1 MITQD
6 IDIIEGGSGGDITVV
21 NGDIGMT
28 NYLYNQV
35 YLALFGGNVEAVTL
49 GNEPDGAIREDYW
62 QNDLLYFN
70 QPGLQF
76 NSLTELALQQNALS
90 SSGRIAIQR
99 AAETDL
105 VFLSAIAEVTV
116 NVVILSTNKVQI
128 AVTLQQPAN
137 NIDVTIKFIWDN
149 ARNELITQQN
159 IPVI

>member
-21 NGDIGMT
+21 NGDIGLT
-28 NYLYNQV
+28 DYLYNQV

-49 GNEPDGAIREDYW
+49 GNEPDGATREDYW

-70 QPGLQF
+70 QPALQF
-76 NSLTELALQQNALS
+76 NSTTELALRQNALS
-90 SSGRIAIQR
+90 SSGRVAIQR
-99 AAETDL
+99 AVETDL
-105 VFLSAIAEVTV
+105 VFLQAIADITV

-128 AVTLQQPAN
+128 GVTLQQPAN
-137 NIDVTIKFIWDN
+137 NIDTTIKFIWDN
-149 ARNELITQQN
+149 ARNELITQNN